1 MENLNII
8 EILKVGLPGLVF
20 LLALLS
26 FNLLSKEG
34 ARDHP
39 RPSLLK
45 AIRNFM
51 YVNIVLATLTLAAPI
66 LDRFVPNLLGKE
78 AFSDQKA
85 FSIEAK
91 ISPTINESGKATV
104 CQNVDYRNSFLLV
117 KDAVSQRLVQVRATG
132 VCPCTDSKYILLG
145 ALDASQLGW
154 PEEIDN
160 RQVEVVPAPPGYRFE
175 I

>member
-39 RPSLLK
+39 RLSLLK

-51 YVNIVLATLTLAAPI
+51 YVNIVLATLTLASPM
-66 LDRFVPNLLGKE
+66 LDRFVPKTSLP
-78 AFSDQKA
+78 DQKA

-91 ISPTINESGKATV
+91 ISPTISESGKATV

-117 KDAVSQRLVQVRATG
+117 KDIVSQRLVQVRATG
-132 VCPCTDSKYILLG
+132 VCPCTNSKYILLS
-145 ALDASQLGW
+145 ALDASDLGW
-154 PEEIDN
+154 PAEIDN

>member
-1 MENLNII
+1 MNLNII

-26 FNLLSKEG
+26 FNLLSKEST
-34 ARDHP
+34 RDHP

-51 YVNIVLATLTLAAPI
+51 YVNIVLATLTLASPI
-66 LDRFVPNLLGKE
+66 LDRFVPKTALPDQE
-78 AFSDQKA
+78 AFY
-85 FSIEAK
+85 IEAK
-91 ISPTINESGKATV
+91 ISPTISESGKATV

-117 KDAVSQRLVQVRATG
+117 KDIVTERLVQVRAAG
-132 VCPCTDSKYILLG
+132 VCPCTESKYILLS
-145 ALDASQLGW
+145 ALDAFELGW
-154 PEEIDN
+154 PADIDN